1 MSLYLIHWAL
11 FNSKGI
17 SDAKLKIKNANIQM
31 IEQNQHRIS
40 ETCITCY
47 NITCYPY
54 NIILVI
60 NWLLKCLEPFEI
72 CDLLSVCYV
81 WHDYN
86 FHCTL
91 TTIIVSFLSPV
102 LWYYFCI
109 HSPLIFS
116 SQSSCF
122 LVHCILTHYIF
133 SLTPS
138 INTLCFFFLC
148 FSWKSKPARQME
160 ENSRTVVFVIAFW
173 FSLLW
178 NEELTLIV
186 LDKSLGKVCSGC

>member
-1 MSLYLIHWAL
+1 MRKTEYMSLYLIHWAL

-17 SDAKLKIKNANIQM
+17 SDAKLKIKNANIQI

-40 ETCITCY
+40 ETCSIF
-47 NITCYPY
+47 PY

-60 NWLLKCLEPFEI
+60 NWLLKCLEPCEI

-102 LWYYFCI
+102 LWCYFVFIVLWYFPLSLLVSYCI
-109 HSPLIFS
+109 AYLHVI
-116 SQSSCF
+116 
-122 LVHCILTHYIF
+122 
-133 SLTPS
+133 
-138 INTLCFFFLC
+138 FFL
-148 FSWKSKPARQME
+148 WLPQ
-160 ENSRTVVFVIAFW
+160 
-173 FSLLW
+173 
-178 NEELTLIV
+178 
-186 LDKSLGKVCSGC
+186 